1 MPRLPRFS
9 RRLFPSELPNPPV
22 PMSAHPHRDRL
33 PFRFRTVEN
42 NQTSCFSG
50 GSKLRRASRSLSV
63 SDRPIGSRPGIPS
76 PLDAPRVPAES
87 RCRVTVPSK
96 TQCDPDSRR
105 DKWLI
110 NLGSARALNEFLS
123 PPSPPPPP
131 IFFAPFYRSF
141 YIPSFPFAVILLAP
155 LIRIVR
161 AYVRTYVRESCS
173 FFLSFS
179 FFLFLFHGARE
190 EHEAPAKMCI
200 TFGTVKVIIRLSAIL
215 SSPPSPSP
223 LSSSL
228 VMFIKRFLEIFI
240 LLIFVIGEL
249 YNRVISFLFSFFFW
263 WILQTGICFIKRTKS
278 SLIFASH

>member
-63 SDRPIGSRPGIPS
+63 SNRPIGSRPGIPS

-161 AYVRTYVRESCS
+161 TYVRTRELLLFSFF

-179 FFLFLFHGARE
+179 FSWCARGTRGASENVHHVRD
-190 EHEAPAKMCI
+190 
-200 TFGTVKVIIRLSAIL
+200 GQGDYSAL
-215 SSPPSPSP
+215 GD
-223 LSSSL
+223 
-228 VMFIKRFLEIFI
+228 
-240 LLIFVIGEL
+240 LIFF
-249 YNRVISFLFSFFFW
+249 SFSFSSFFFP
-263 WILQTGICFIKRTKS
+263 RNVY
-278 SLIFASH
+278 